1 MFLFWL
7 LSNLKRNESIYIKTD
22 QIDGESDLKVRKS
35 FLRTEENYNK
45 DKIFFDFDPEIEIDT
60 ENNCLSSFTGK
71 IKYLNEEDENG
82 EMKQDPILLENTIWS
97 GCSISNNNIIGLII
111 AVGKETRLEKNSKT
125 STKIKSTLLDLKVNN
140 FSIVMFTMMITVSI
154 LNAIF
159 QGTISFGFK
168 SFIVST
174 VRFTI
179 LLSFLIPISLR
190 LFLMLG
196 RFGFSQMI
204 MRDEEIKGTIVKN
217 ETIVDELGKIEIIL
231 SDKTGTITQNIMKMG
246 KISFKDNISSKDD
259 FMVLVEDYYKGIR
272 EEENFEAVSI
282 AFSLA
287 ICNNVRVIN
296 QEGKKSFNASSPDEI
311 AMVEFFEEMK
321 FDLIERDE
329 KVIKFSDPSGDI
341 HFYNILKLFPFES
354 ARKRMGIIVIKN
366 EDFKKNGYSTN
377 ISSDLNESDISIT
390 NISNNSNLNEDSE
403 EGNLEFYVKGADS
416 IMKEK
421 IKRIS
426 EKVLVEEKTYIL
438 ATEGLRTLV
447 FAKKNLTNSEFQN
460 FKKNTKK
467 NLLKSL
473 LEENEKLIEDLEKDL
488 KYECVTGVKD
498 LLQEDVPKNLVY
510 IEQAKVKLW
519 ILTGD
524 KLETVSHICR
534 STGLIKRGRELRI
547 LPKMSKKELK
557 NFLNRG
563 LDYIR
568 QENNHEVL
576 ILDGD
581 LLKLGLEVDE
591 YKFLEFCLDFNFICF
606 ARCSPVQKY
615 QIAHLLKKLFQK
627 TILAV
632 GDGGNDVGM
641 IQIANVGVGIFGKEG
656 NQAALAADFTI
667 TRFSFLCKLIFFH
680 GRNAYK
686 GLASIS
692 QFILHRGLIISW
704 IQEIFSVGFCMI
716 SMPVFNGFLM
726 ATYSALFTILPV
738 FAVIF
743 DVDIEWRKLKEYL
756 NNFLKSGKEL
766 STKNFLIWTSISIYQ
781 AAAIFV
787 ASLYFFNDYFSN
799 FVGINFTALI
809 MAETFNIII
818 FVPRCSNWL
827 LFSIIITLVLY
838 VFCALIFPAQFNAN
852 IFNVEFFVNV
862 TKVFLISWV
871 PVFIFTKISKLFKKD
886 LEDLA

>member
-1 MFLFWL
+1 M
-7 LSNLKRNESIYIKTD
+7 
-22 QIDGESDLKVRKS
+22 RKS
-35 FLRTEENYNK
+35 FLRTDENYKNNK
-45 DKIFFDFDPEIEIDT
+45 KLFNFNPEIEIDT
-60 ENNCLSSFTGK
+60 QINCLSSFTGK
-71 IKYLNEEDENG
+71 IKFLDEEAENG
-82 EMKQDPILLENTIWS
+82 EMKEDPILLENTIWS
-97 GCSISNNNIIGLII
+97 GCSVSNNHVIGLVI

-125 STKIKSTLLDLKVNN
+125 TTKIKSTLLDAKVNN
-140 FSIVMFTMMITVSI
+140 FSIVMFTMMIIVSI
-154 LNAIF
+154 LNSIG
-159 QGTISFGFK
+159 QGTIWFGFN
-168 SFIVST
+168 SFLIST

-196 RFGFSQMI
+196 RFGFSQLI
-204 MRDEEIKGTIVKN
+204 MRDIEIEGTVVKN

-231 SDKTGTITQNIMKMG
+231 SDKTGTITQNIMKMD
-246 KISFKDNISSKDD
+246 KISFKDNISSKKN
-259 FMVLVEDYYKGIR
+259 FMLLVEEYYKKGSR
-272 EEENFEAVSI
+272 DEENILAINI

-287 ICNNVRVIN
+287 ICNNVRVIKK
-296 QEGKKSFNASSPDEI
+296 EDGKSFNASSPDEI
-311 AMVEFFEEMK
+311 AMVEFFEEMNY
-321 FDLIERDE
+321 DLIERDE
-329 KVIKFSDPSGDI
+329 KIIKFSDPNGKI

-354 ARKRMGIIVIKN
+354 ARKRMGIVVKKN
-366 EDFKKNGYSTN
+366 EDYEKNGNQFDNSE
-377 ISSDLNESDISIT
+377 SELNESDFLNDS
-390 NISNNSNLNEDSE
+390 SNNSNGNEN
-403 EGNLEFYVKGADS
+403 NLAINEMKKSGEMGELELFVKGADS

-447 FAKKNLTNSEFQN
+447 FGKKKLSQSEFDI
-460 FKKNTKK
+460 FKKKTKK
-467 NLLKSL
+467 NLLKSRI
-473 LEENEKLIEDLEKDL
+473 EENEKLIEELEKNLIYD
-488 KYECVTGVKD
+488 CITGVKD

-519 ILTGD
+519 IITGD
-524 KLETVSHICR
+524 KLETVSHVCR
-534 STGLIKRGRELRI
+534 STGLIKRGRDIKI
-547 LPKMSKKELK
+547 LPKMTKKEL
-557 NFLNRG
+557 NHFLNRG

-581 LLKLGLEVDE
+581 LLRLGLETNE
-591 YKFLEFCLDFNFICF
+591 YKFLEYCLDFNFICF

-615 QIAHLLKKLFQK
+615 QIAHLLKKLFHK
-627 TILAV
+627 RILAV

-667 TRFSFLCKLIFFH
+667 IRFSYLCKLIFFH

-704 IQEIFSVGFCMI
+704 IQEIFSVEFYMI

-781 AAAIFV
+781 AAAIFI
-787 ASLYFFNDYFSN
+787 ASLYFFGDYFSN

-818 FVPRCSNWL
+818 FVPRCSKWL
-827 LFSIIITLVLY
+827 LFSIILTLILY
-838 VFCALIFPAQFNAN
+838 VACALIFPSEFNAN

-862 TKVFLISWV
+862 TKVFLISWL